1 MANLDR
7 YIFKTES
14 KMIRFLKAHGFNTP
28 FSRLVNVF
36 FEFGEND
43 EDEPYIVNCLI
54 DKISNTWTNK

>member
-14 KMIRFLKAHGFNTP
+14 KMIRFLNAHGFNTP
-28 FSRLVNVF
+28 FSRLINVF
-36 FEFGEND
+36 FEFREDD

-54 DKISNTWTNK
+54 DKIK

>member
-1 MANLDR
+1 
-7 YIFKTES
+7 
-14 KMIRFLKAHGFNTP
+14 MIRFLKAHGFNTP

-54 DKISNTWTNK
+54 DKIK

>member
-14 KMIRFLKAHGFNTP
+14 KMIRFLKIHGFNTP
-28 FSRLVNVF
+28 FSRLINVF
-36 FEFGEND
+36 FEFSEDD

-54 DKISNTWTNK
+54 DKIK

>member
-14 KMIRFLKAHGFNTP
+14 KMIRFLKTHGFNTP
-28 FSRLVNVF
+28 FSRLINVF

-43 EDEPYIVNCLI
+43 EDENCLI
-54 DKISNTWTNK
+54 DKIK